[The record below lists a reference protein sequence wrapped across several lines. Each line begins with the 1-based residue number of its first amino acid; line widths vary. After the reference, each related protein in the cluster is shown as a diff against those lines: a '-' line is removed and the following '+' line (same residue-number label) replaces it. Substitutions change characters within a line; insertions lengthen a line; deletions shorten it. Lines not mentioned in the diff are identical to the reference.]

1 MQLLLLLL
9 PLPRPILHQHLRLLH
24 HTLLPQL
31 HLTPLPHPHHMPLLR
46 LLPLLLKMN
55 MVPPKLLFKTS
66 TDLLKLPFQTD
77 MPHPSLLMQLQQVF
91 GKI

>member
-24 HTLLPQL
+24 RTLL
-31 HLTPLPHPHHMPLLR
+31 PLPHPHHMPLLR

-91 GKI
+91 GKT